1 MARAHIEFVQ
11 TQAIAWQPRPDGS
24 WCKMLSEDRA
34 SGEGTCLVRYPP
46 GYRAPANASDAGA
59 EEFFVLSGTL
69 NLDGSLRGHHAYG
82 FVPEGSGL
90 GARET
95 QTGADLLVFYHAAG
109 DSNAQAGVSEAICLD
124 TPAMEWDVSTYNPGL
139 SHLRLARKV
148 LRRGPGDSGR
158 TFLLAGMPHGLPDVA
173 GLPAEW
179 HDHAEEMF
187 MLQGSMWA
195 PEGCQRPGAYFYRPP
210 RIVHG
215 PHVSRDGFFQIMR
228 SPGANEIVTHWTPE
242 PRPLPIE
249 PAYAPILPEGT
260 PPQWRHGIA
269 PGPQW

>member
-11 TQAIAWQPRPDGS
+11 TQSLAWSPRADGALV
-24 WCKMLSEDRA
+24 KVLSRDPA
-34 SGEGTCLVRYPP
+34 TGEETALVRY
-46 GYRAPANASDAGA
+46 RAGFTGAANRDEAGA

-69 NLDGSLRGHHAYG
+69 EIDGRARGHHAYG
-82 FVPEGSGL
+82 FLPQGSGL
-90 GARET
+90 GARHSAR
-95 QTGADLLVFYHAAG
+95 GADLLVFRHAPG
-109 DSNAQAGVSEAICLD
+109 DRNAQAGRAEVLAHD

-148 LRRGPGDSGR
+148 LRLGPGDSGR
-158 TFLLAGMPHGLPDVA
+158 TFLLAGMPHGLPRA
-173 GLPAEW
+173 EALPAEW

-187 MLQGSMWA
+187 MLQGTMWA

-228 SPGANEIVTHWTPE
+228 SPGANEIVTHWTNE
-242 PRPLPIE
+242 AYPLPLE
-249 PAYAPILPEGT
+249 PAFRPILPEGS
-260 PPQWRHGIA
+260 PEEWARSFEGEVS
-269 PGPQW
+269 W